1 MFGSC
6 FLHILADILTN
17 NSTTNTEYVSILL
30 QVLPKEQ
37 LKEIEIMLSRSFSYL
52 FPHLSLFVA
61 ALTSLIVNCFC
72 DGGALSFATLTFP
85 TLYGGRYPLTMP

>member
-52 FPHLSLFVA
+52 FPHLSL
-61 ALTSLIVNCFC
+61 SL
-72 DGGALSFATLTFP
+72 
-85 TLYGGRYPLTMP
+85 